1 MIAEVI
7 TTLIFASIM
16 WLLGFA
22 DGYVRGTRE
31 TIKEIKK
38 NMGAKNETRTN

>member
-1 MIAEVI
+1 MIEEI
-7 TTLIFASIM
+7 ILTLIFAFMM

-22 DGYVRGTRE
+22 AGYVRGVRE

-38 NMGAKNETRTN
+38 KYGSEE